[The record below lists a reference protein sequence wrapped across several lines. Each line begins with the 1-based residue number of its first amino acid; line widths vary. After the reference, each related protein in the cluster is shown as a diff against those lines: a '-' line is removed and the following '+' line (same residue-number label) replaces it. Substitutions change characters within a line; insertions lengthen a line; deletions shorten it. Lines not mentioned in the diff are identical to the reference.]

1 MANKISNFVFLIL
14 LFLLQSCSGGKI
26 GNFLE
31 SSFNNNS
38 NKISQNKISQNK
50 ISQNK
55 ISQKDINKKLKS
67 NLTSKEKKLVKK
79 KDKLTKIKINND
91 IKIPKIANSSS
102 INADDIQT
110 VKNRNQINSPKSYR
124 VFVILKK
131 VDPSFPTEN
140 FSKALRNGDI
150 NFEIEKI
157 ELMPELNKNKK

>member
-31 SSFNNNS
+31 SSFENNNS
-38 NKISQNKISQNK
+38 NKISQNEFDKISKSSIIDKDKKLAEKEEKTTGIKLNNIKPLNTVNSFSNKTNDENITKKRNK
-50 ISQNK
+50 IYN
-55 ISQKDINKKLKS
+55 
-67 NLTSKEKKLVKK
+67 
-79 KDKLTKIKINND
+79 
-91 IKIPKIANSSS
+91 
-102 INADDIQT
+102 
-110 VKNRNQINSPKSYR
+110 PKSYR

-140 FSKALRNGDI
+140 FSKVLRNGDI

-157 ELMPELNKNKK
+157 ELIPESNQNKK

>member
-31 SSFNNNS
+31 SSFKNNNS
-38 NKISQNKISQNK
+38 NKISQNDFDKKSKISITYKDNKLVEKKEKSNK
-50 ISQNK
+50 IKLDENIKPLNIVNSFSLNTNNENTIKKRNK
-55 ISQKDINKKLKS
+55 NY
-67 NLTSKEKKLVKK
+67 N
-79 KDKLTKIKINND
+79 
-91 IKIPKIANSSS
+91 PK
-102 INADDIQT
+102 T
-110 VKNRNQINSPKSYR
+110 YR

-140 FSKALRNGDI
+140 FSKVLRNGGI

-157 ELMPELNKNKK
+157 ELIPELNQNKK

>member
-31 SSFNNNS
+31 SSFKNNNS
-38 NKISQNKISQNK
+38 NKISQNDFDKKSKISITYKDNK
-50 ISQNK
+50 LVEK
-55 ISQKDINKKLKS
+55 
-67 NLTSKEKKLVKK
+67 KEKN
-79 KDKLTKIKINND
+79 TKIKLDENIKPLNIVNSFSLNTNNENT
-91 IKIPKIANSSS
+91 IKKRNKNYNPK
-102 INADDIQT
+102 T
-110 VKNRNQINSPKSYR
+110 YR

-140 FSKALRNGDI
+140 FSKVLRNGDI

-157 ELMPELNKNKK
+157 ELIPELNQNKK

>member
-38 NKISQNKISQNK
+38 NKIYQN
-50 ISQNK
+50 
-55 ISQKDINKKLKS
+55 DINKKLKS
-67 NLTSKEKKLVKK
+67 NLISKEKELVKK
-79 KDKLTKIKINND
+79 KDKVTKIKND
-91 IKIPKIANSSS
+91 NDTIIPKIANSFS
-102 INADDIQT
+102 INAGDVSTI
-110 VKNRNQINSPKSYR
+110 KNRNKIYRPKSYR

-140 FSKALRNGDI
+140 FSKVLRNGDI

-157 ELMPELNKNKK
+157 ELMPELNQNKK

>member
-31 SSFNNNS
+31 SSFKNNNS
-38 NKISQNKISQNK
+38 NKISQNDFDKKSKISITYKDNKLVEKKEKNNK
-50 ISQNK
+50 IKLDENIKPLNIVNSFSLNTNNENTIKKRNK
-55 ISQKDINKKLKS
+55 NY
-67 NLTSKEKKLVKK
+67 NPRT
-79 KDKLTKIKINND
+79 
-91 IKIPKIANSSS
+91 
-102 INADDIQT
+102 
-110 VKNRNQINSPKSYR
+110 YR

-140 FSKALRNGDI
+140 FSKVLRNGDI

-157 ELMPELNKNKK
+157 ELIPELNQNKK